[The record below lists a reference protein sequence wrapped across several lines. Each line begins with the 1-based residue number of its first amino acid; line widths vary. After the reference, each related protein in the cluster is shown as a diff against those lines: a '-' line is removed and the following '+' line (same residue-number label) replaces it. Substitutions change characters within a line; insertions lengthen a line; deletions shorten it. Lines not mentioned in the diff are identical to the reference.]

1 MIWQCWTKGGETKG
15 VRERVVD
22 GVVSI
27 LYNNQLHY
35 INRSIKLSNNINA
48 LDNLVYEVVIVDE
61 G

>member
-1 MIWQCWTKGGETKG
+1 M
-15 VRERVVD
+15 D

-35 INRSIKLSNNINA
+35 INRSIKLSNNIND